1 MAASASAATV
11 TRYQASLRSPHNALH
26 SPSYIYILGECRALW
41 GERSEAWY
49 RFTVAADV
57 EAATYVKRV
66 FVDYL

>member
-1 MAASASAATV
+1 MY
-11 TRYQASLRSPHNALH
+11 RPCGASLRSPQ
-26 SPSYIYILGECRALW
+26 LGECRALW

>member
-1 MAASASAATV
+1 MENPRCTV
-11 TRYQASLRSPHNALH
+11 HVGLRCARPNNN
-26 SPSYIYILGECRALW
+26 ILGECRALW
-41 GERSEAWY
+41 GERSEALY